1 MRERLDPRNCNITLD
16 ANAVDRDG
24 GLHDGFVD
32 RLLGLRQ
39 LGKINFEIP
48 GSVRGEVQHPNT
60 PAEVKSAVLP
70 EIFSIGVSRTAGE
83 HAALRQVQGLL
94 QGNAAPGKHDADAFH
109 LCEAAQ
115 KCGGGYFIT
124 HDRRVLER
132 REKLRPLLGSAF
144 RIVTLCEF
152 LETYDEF
159 AARRPR

>member
-1 MRERLDPRNCNITLD
+1 MRNGLDPRICNITLD

-32 RLLGLRQ
+32 RLLNLRQ
-39 LGKINFEIP
+39 AGKINFVIP

-60 PAEVKSAVLP
+60 PTNIKSAVLP
-70 EIFSIGVSRTAGE
+70 EIFSTGVSRTAGE
-83 HAALRQVQGLL
+83 HATLRQVRALL
-94 QGNAAPGKHDADAFH
+94 RGNAAPGKHDADAFH

-124 HDRRVLER
+124 HDRRMLER
-132 REKLRPLLGSAF
+132 REELRPLLGPAF

>member
-1 MRERLDPRNCNITLD
+1 MRNGLDPRICNITLD

-32 RLLGLRQ
+32 RLLNLRQ
-39 LGKINFEIP
+39 AGKINFVIP

-70 EIFSIGVSRTAGE
+70 EIFSTGVSRTAGE
-83 HAALRQVQGLL
+83 HATLRQVRALL
-94 QGNAAPGKHDADAFH
+94 RGNAAPGKHDADAFH

-124 HDRRVLER
+124 HDRRMLER
-132 REKLRPLLGSAF
+132 REELRPLLGPAF